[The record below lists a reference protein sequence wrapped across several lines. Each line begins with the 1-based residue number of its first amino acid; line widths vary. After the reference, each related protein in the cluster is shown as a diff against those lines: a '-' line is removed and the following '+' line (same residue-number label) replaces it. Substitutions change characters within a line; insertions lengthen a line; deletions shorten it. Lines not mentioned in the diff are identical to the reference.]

1 MLSAVR
7 SYNARPGG
15 DTTMNTFRR
24 RATARLAAAC
34 VIALATPFGVSAQ
47 GYPTKPIRLI
57 VPFAPGGNV
66 DITARTIAPALGEA
80 LGQPIVVENRPGAG
94 GLIGAEAVVK
104 SAPDGYTLLMG
115 SNSTV
120 SVAPAL
126 YPKAPYNPVRDF
138 APVTILATVPFVL
151 VVHPSVPAKSVAE
164 LVALAKARP
173 DYLSLASAGTGTSNH
188 LVAELFEMRIGARM
202 THIPYKGAG
211 PAVADLTAGQVNVM
225 FDQLTSSMANIRGGK
240 LRALAVTSP
249 ARSPGLPD
257 VPTFA
262 EAGVRDFELA
272 NITGIVAPAGTPPEV
287 VAKLRDAAVKV
298 LGLPVVKER
307 FASLGVDPVG
317 STPAQFAAFIR
328 EDFARWQK
336 VIADANVKVE

>member
-1 MLSAVR
+1 MA
-7 SYNARPGG
+7 AKEE
-15 DTTMNTFRR
+15 TTIMNTFGR
-24 RATARLAAAC
+24 RAFARLLIAC
-34 VIALATPFGVSAQ
+34 TAVISLGASAQ
-47 GYPTKPIRLI
+47 TFPSKPIRLI

-66 DITARTIAPALGEA
+66 DITARAIAPGLGEA

-94 GLIGAEAVVK
+94 GIIGAEAVVK
-104 SAPDGYTLLMG
+104 SAPDGYTLMMG

-138 APVTILATVPFVL
+138 APISILATVPFVL
-151 VVHPSVPAKSVAE
+151 VVHPSVPVKNVAE
-164 LVALAKARP
+164 LVALAKAKP
-173 DYLSLASAGTGTSNH
+173 DFLSLASAGTGTSNH
-188 LVAELFEMRIGARM
+188 LVAELFGMLTGARM

-225 FDQLTSSMANIRGGK
+225 FDQLTSSLPNIRAGK

-249 ARSPGLPD
+249 ARNPGLPD

-262 EAGVRDFELA
+262 EAGVRDFQLA
-272 NITGIVAPAGTPPEV
+272 NITGILAPAGTPPDV
-287 VAKLRDAAVKV
+287 IAKLHAACVKV
-298 LGLPVVKER
+298 LATPAMKER
-307 FASLGVDPVG
+307 LASLGVAPVG
-317 STPAQFAAFIR
+317 SSSAEFAAFIR
-328 EDFARWQK
+328 DDFARWQK